1 MMHTSFPKSFT
12 QTVLFVSTLA
22 GELCAVFFCVHLPF
36 ALEYHHV
43 VLQDNR
49 TSGIGW
55 VASVVIA
62 FVLLLVAT
70 TRFLTHLHRGMIAW
84 DRMMVFCGSA
94 LALISLFMFKSY

>member
-1 MMHTSFPKSFT
+1 MHPSFPKSFT
-12 QTVLFVSTLA
+12 QTVLFVLTLA

-43 VLQDNR
+43 VSQGNS

-55 VASVVIA
+55 IASVVIA

-70 TRFLTHLHRGMIAW
+70 TRFLSNLHRRMIDW